1 MVYSNNDPENAF
13 TGSWTL
19 EDIREDSEVVAYF
32 GADEDED
39 GVPDEPSYWTIEA
52 SAGSGGGIDPEGDV
66 FVPTAGTSALTLTPT
81 AAMRS
86 TVSGWTET
94 VSVSAAPTPLRR

>member
-1 MVYSNNDPENAF
+1 MCLLHNDPENAF
-13 TGSWTL
+13 TGNWTL

-52 SAGSGGGIDPEGDV
+52 SAGSGGGIDRRGMCSSR
-66 FVPTAGTSALTLTPT
+66 TAGTSALTLTPI
-81 AAMRS
+81 R
-86 TVSGWTET
+86 GYGDR
-94 VSVSAAPTPLRR
+94 PCPGGRRQ